1 MYGISGC
8 QPLSFKTEVMAVHTC
23 ITGIQEIE
31 AEMKEGQGHP
41 QLLRIQG
48 QPGLCKTNSK
58 NNEQGTGEVAQWVR
72 ALAVPKDSG
81 LIPSINMVVHR
92 HL

>member
-1 MYGISGC
+1 M
-8 QPLSFKTEVMAVHTC
+8 HTC
-23 ITGIQEIE
+23 ITGIQEVE
-31 AEMKEGQGHP
+31 AEMQGQGHP
-41 QLLRIQG
+41 QLLKIQG

-58 NNEQGTGEVAQWVR
+58 NNKQGTGEVAQWVR

-81 LIPSINMVVHR
+81 LIPSIHMVVHR

>member
-1 MYGISGC
+1 
-8 QPLSFKTEVMAVHTC
+8 MAVHTC
-23 ITGIQEIE
+23 ITGIQEVA

-48 QPGLCKTNSK
+48 QPGLQKTNSK
-58 NNEQGTGEVAQWVR
+58 NNKQGTGEVAQWVR
-72 ALAVPKDSG
+72 GLAVPKDSG
-81 LIPSINMVVHR
+81 LIPSIHMVVHS